1 MNIKELNEELENLIG
16 TKDEAMAIIRELI
29 AEENTAVASY
39 IEKAKKV
46 EELGYPEFS
55 KVLLDISNEELVHIG
70 ELNTLLEMEDMS
82 NEDEMES
89 GREEVEEKLGEE

>member
-16 TKDEAMAIIRELI
+16 TKDEAKAIIRELI

-70 ELNTLLEMEDMS
+70 ELNTLLGIEDMS

-89 GREEVEEKLGEE
+89 GREEVEEKLGE